1 MYTLLLLLFYLVF
14 PALVIKLCNRF
25 PVLGKIGPIFI
36 LYFIGIVIGNT
47 GVLPGDITGFQEGL
61 TSVIIPVAIP
71 LMLFSCNFRNWSIR
85 NALVSLL
92 SGLLSVTLVIVLL
105 FFLFRPSL
113 NDNPL
118 IAGELNK
125 LSGMLV
131 GVYTGGTPNLAA
143 LKIMLHINNEL
154 YILANAYDMI
164 VSIFY
169 FSFLFTFG
177 IRLLRK
183 WLPFRPASAPA
194 TIQTV
199 NEEESYDGIFTKEQL
214 PGLLLAIGTALA
226 IVGISAGAS
235 LLFTGKI
242 NIVLVILLLTT
253 LGIGASFIK
262 PVYRIKKSFSAGM
275 YLIYI
280 FSLVIATMADLSR
293 LNFKGGI
300 LILAFIAL
308 IVFGSLLLQ
317 TLFSRIFKI
326 DADTL
331 IVSSVAL
338 INAPPFVPMIAA
350 VLKNKDVILTG
361 MTVGLAGYAL
371 GNYLGFLLAG
381 FLGLWG

>member
-1 MYTLLLLLFYLVF
+1 MYKLLLLIFYLVF
-14 PALVIKLCNRF
+14 PALVVKLCKRF

-47 GVLPGDITGFQEGL
+47 GILPGDITGFQEIL
-61 TSVIIPVAIP
+61 TSFIIPVAIP

-85 NALVSLL
+85 NALVSLV

-169 FSFLFTFG
+169 FSFLFTIG

-183 WLPFRPASAPA
+183 WLPVRSTSGPVA
-194 TIQTV
+194 IQP
-199 NEEESYDGIFTKEQL
+199 ESEGNDYNGIFTKDQL
-214 PGLLLAIGTALA
+214 PGLLLAMATALA
-226 IVGISAGAS
+226 IVAISAGVS
-235 LLFTGKI
+235 FLFTGKI
-242 NIVLVILLLTT
+242 NIVIVILLLTT
-253 LGIGASFIK
+253 LGIAASFIK
-262 PVYRIKKSFSAGM
+262 PVYRIKTSFSAGM

-280 FSLVIATMADLSR
+280 FSLVIATMADLSK
-293 LNFKGGI
+293 LNFKGGV

-371 GNYLGFLLAG
+371 GNYLGFLLAE
-381 FLGLWG
+381 FLGLWS